1 MQRRL
6 RTLTPPIRKTSMP
19 VPMRLPLAL
28 APALAYPVHA
38 AEQPADAPDVLQ
50 AASTVTI
57 NADRLQND

>member
-1 MQRRL
+1 
-6 RTLTPPIRKTSMP
+6 MP